1 LASARLIIKRRKGV
15 SNIRKITRTMQ
26 LIATARFQAAFNRAV
41 ATKPYTKK
49 ISELVAQLSRV
60 ARDVK
65 HPLLEVNDQ
74 SRRAIL
80 LVLTG
85 NRGFCGGYNAGVLRL
100 ASAELHRIRESEIT
114 CDLEMSGKKGIGYM
128 RFLKQPMAHTYTQFE
143 DKPKYDEVEK
153 IADRFITEYSTK
165 KVDWVGVAYVRFV
178 STAVQVPTVA
188 QLLPLQQEVIAAKSA
203 PAAKQPKEAEVQYEF
218 SPPPAELMAELLPAT
233 LKVRLF
239 QCFTD
244 AAVSEQ
250 VARMVAMKSAT
261 DAAGDMLKSLTRQ
274 YNRARQSQITLE
286 LLDIV
291 GGAEAL
297 K

>member
-1 LASARLIIKRRKGV
+1 MASARLIVKRRKGV

-26 LIATARFQAAFNRAV
+26 LIATAKFSQAFNRAT
-41 ATKPYTKK
+41 ATKPYTEK

-60 ARDVK
+60 AKDVK
-65 HPLLEVNDQ
+65 HPLLEVNDE
-74 SRRAIL
+74 SKRAIL
-80 LVLTG
+80 LVLTA

-100 ASAELHRIRESEIT
+100 AWAEMGRMRESGMK
-114 CDLEMSGKKGIGYM
+114 CDLEVSGKKGISYM
-128 RFLKQPMAHTYTQFE
+128 RFLKQPMAHTFTKFE
-143 DKPKYDEVEK
+143 DKPKFDEVEQ
-153 IADRFITEYSTK
+153 IANRYISEYTEK
-165 KVDWVGVAYVRFV
+165 KVDWVGVAYSRFV
-178 STAVQVPTVA
+178 STAVQTATVA
-188 QLLPLQQEVIAAKSA
+188 QLLPLKQEAIAEESA
-203 PAAKQPKEAEVQYEF
+203 VPTRESEVQYEF
-218 SPPPAELMAELLPAT
+218 SPEPDKLMSELLPT
-233 LKVRLF
+233 TVKVRLF

-261 DAAGDMLKSLTRQ
+261 DAASDMIKSLTTQ
-274 YNRARQSQITLE
+274 YNRARQTQITLE

>member
-1 LASARLIIKRRKGV
+1 MASARLIVKRRKGV

-41 ATKPYTKK
+41 ATKPYTQK

-60 ARDVK
+60 AKDVK

-74 SRRAIL
+74 SKRAIL

-100 ASAELHRIRESEIT
+100 ALAEIQRIRESEMT
-114 CDLEMSGKKGIGYM
+114 CDLEVSGKKGIGYM
-128 RFLKQPMAHTYTQFE
+128 KFLKQPMTHTYTQFE

-153 IADRFITEYSTK
+153 IADRFIAEYTTK
-165 KVDWVGVAYVRFV
+165 KVDWVGVAYSRFV

-188 QLLPLQQEVIAAKSA
+188 QLLPLQQDVVAEKSA
-203 PAAKQPKEAEVQYEF
+203 PAAKAAEVQYEF

-233 LKVRLF
+233 LRVRLF

-244 AAVSEQ
+244 SAVSEQ

-261 DAAGDMLKSLTRQ
+261 DAAGDMIKSLTRQ